1 MKNKL
6 ESFFNKSLQ
15 RQILIPFITLLI
27 VVGIVISFVSYTYS
41 VSITTNE
48 LSESVKQQA
57 NILSGAA
64 TAGASETAII
74 DIADNTKIGETGY
87 FAVISNGE
95 FIAHP
100 DETMTGVDITHEE
113 YYEKIIATN
122 ARSGTVEYMYEG
134 QEKILGFSVNETKDW
149 IIIGTVYIDELEDKA
164 TPILLP
170 IATALILSII
180 IAIIVSLFVSK
191 QITKPIRS
199 LQSNMKEVENGD
211 LSITLIQKRTDEIG
225 QLSISA
231 NEMKEK
237 LRTMLNS
244 VSEAAQAI
252 TSNSHEL
259 SLSTNEVKAAS
270 EQIAVTMQEIAS
282 GSDTQATHASNL
294 SISMREFTEKIEQAN
309 EKSIHI
315 KDASNA
321 VRNLSGEGS
330 SLMLQSVKQME
341 NVDSIVNQ
349 AVVKVQ
355 GLDVKSKE
363 VTKLVSV
370 IKDIAEQTNLL
381 ALNAAIEAAR
391 AGEAGKGFAV
401 VADEVRKLA
410 EQVSG
415 SVISITE
422 IVNMIQTET
431 SDVTNTLENGYQEV
445 KQGSEQVKKTGQ
457 TFEQINQALVDMSNQ
472 ITIVNDNLLQ
482 VTNTSKEMNS
492 ATEEIAAVAEQS
504 AAGVEQ
510 TSASAQETSSAME
523 EMANHTEDL
532 TNVAKN
538 LANQVNKY
546 KL

>member
-1 MKNKL
+1 MKYTL
-6 ESFFNKSLQ
+6 ASFFKKSLQ
-15 RQILIPFITLLI
+15 RQILIPFITLLV

-41 VSITTNE
+41 VSITTKE

-64 TAGASETAII
+64 TAGASETALL

-100 DETMTGVDITHEE
+100 DETKTGIDITQEE
-113 YYEKIIATN
+113 YYQEIIATN
-122 ARSGTVEYMYEG
+122 ATSGTVKYMYEG
-134 QEKILGFSVNETKDW
+134 KEKILGFSVNETKDW
-149 IIIGTVYIDELEDKA
+149 IIIGTVYIDELEEKA
-164 TPILLP
+164 TPILMP
-170 IATALILSII
+170 IGTALFLSII
-180 IAIIVSLFVSK
+180 IAIIVSLFVAK

-199 LQSNMKEVENGD
+199 LQNKMKQVEDGD
-211 LSITLIQKRTDEIG
+211 LSINLIQGRTDEIG

-237 LRTMLNS
+237 LRTILNS
-244 VSEAAQAI
+244 VSGAAQAI
-252 TSNSHEL
+252 TTNSHEL

-270 EQIAVTMQEIAS
+270 AQIAITMQEIAS

-294 SISMREFTEKIEQAN
+294 SISMRDFTEKIDEAN
-309 EKSIHI
+309 EKSIQI

-321 VRNLSGEGS
+321 VRDLAGDGS

-341 NVDSIVNQ
+341 NVDAIVNQ
-349 AVVKVQ
+349 AVIKVQ
-355 GLDVKSKE
+355 GLDGKSKE

-422 IVNMIQTET
+422 IVNGIQTET
-431 SDVTNTLENGYQEV
+431 SDVTSTLENGYQEV
-445 KQGSEQVKKTGQ
+445 KQGSEQIKKTGQ
-457 TFEQINQALVDMSNQ
+457 TFKQINQALVDMSNQ
-472 ITIVNDNLLQ
+472 ITVINDNLIQ
-482 VTNTSKEMNS
+482 VTNTSKEMNR

-532 TNVAKN
+532 INVAKD
-538 LANQVNKY
+538 LTVEVNRY